1 MSPPFHHQGVLLRSS
16 SAPPTHDILIMP
28 RKLPGRT
35 GTRSCAEQG
44 IRSLGQTA
52 GVLLRQPLASSLTID
67 MGVSYYALS
76 DRNGSLHLLLSVYL
90 FGIIAAL
97 CRACGDQGVELR
109 RTLVRVGTRSRARWS
124 SMVGISS
131 SKGTVCSRHDTRARL
146 DCHRY
151 AC

>member
-1 MSPPFHHQGVLLRSS
+1 
-16 SAPPTHDILIMP
+16 MP

-44 IRSLGQTA
+44 IRSRGQTA
-52 GVLLRQPLASSLTID
+52 GVLLRQPLLASSSLAID

-76 DRNGSLHLLLSVYL
+76 GRNGSLHLLLFVHL

-109 RTLVRVGTRSRARWS
+109 RTLVRVGTRFRARWS

-131 SKGTVCSRHDTRARL
+131 SKGTVCSQHDTRARL

-151 AC
+151 AR